1 MSTKRYRPHKE
12 RVSNIPS
19 GQLSQKRNAFRDSTT
34 GEIRAKDGWQLS
46 ADKVRQGLP
55 LRALDDLA
63 QQLNVERAALAHVLG
78 TSVRTL
84 QRKTEESERL
94 GPAASDRLARIT
106 RILNLAAHV
115 FGEPAKASIW
125 LTSISRALDGEV
137 PLYMLDTDIGTER
150 VQQELRQIEYG
161 MPF

>member
-1 MSTKRYRPHKE
+1 MSTKRSRPEKE
-12 RVSNIPS
+12 RVPHPPS
-19 GQLSQKRNAFRDSTT
+19 GQFSQRRGIRDSAT
-34 GEIRAKDGWQLS
+34 GEFRAENGSRLS
-46 ADKVRQGLP
+46 AQKVREGLP
-55 LRALDDLA
+55 LQALDDLA
-63 QQLNVERAALAHVLG
+63 AQLNVERATLAQILG

-84 QRKTEESERL
+84 QRKTEEGERL

-115 FGEPAKASIW
+115 FGESAKASIW
-125 LTSISRALDGEV
+125 LVSKSRALDGEV
-137 PLYMLDTDIGTER
+137 PLQMLDTDIGTER